1 MGRSRTTD
9 LIFSVNLLTSPSPVF
24 GFTSRMRPRG
34 HKLLGEFSSTTSTR
48 SPTSKLLVGLENVL
62 NVSLEEEFCDHF
74 LVPALGGTP
83 RLPLGPYKIS
93 ASI

>member
-1 MGRSRTTD
+1 MIVCG
-9 LIFSVNLLTSPSPVF
+9 VGENL
-24 GFTSRMRPRG
+24 
-34 HKLLGEFSSTTSTR
+34 
-48 SPTSKLLVGLENVL
+48 L

-93 ASI
+93 ASIWSHLLWLSSSGDETTHTVDEGVQAVDYLNLDCTYG